1 MMRHKLA
8 ASVVAILIVA
18 SALVITAAANEET
31 VISIEDVAAG
41 KGESVTV
48 PIIIK
53 NLDGGLGANII
64 LNFDPDVVQVLDID
78 GSDFNFPVYS
88 QIDNEAG
95 YVQYAAF
102 NFPTSLTGDV
112 VFAEVTFEA
121 VGEGG
126 DTSPLDLTVTS
137 LTDGMDEIT
146 HTVVDG
152 TFTVLDTIVS
162 IENLSCEAG
171 ETTTVPIMIENL
183 YQGLGANIILNFD
196 PDVVQVLDVAD
207 GEFNFPLY
215 RDINNSAGSIQYT
228 ALNFPT
234 SLTGDVVFAQITFEA
249 VGAIGDTSPLD
260 LTVISLTDGVDE
272 ITHRVV
278 DGTFTI
284 EAGDAVPKVVVNEFL
299 SDPLPGDS
307 EWIELYNLMDE
318 DISLDDW
325 TIEDNTASPASL
337 NGKTI
342 PANGFLLLN
351 KSTDFSF
358 GLNNGGDTIILKNGG
373 NVIDRVTYGDFDDG
387 DVSDNAEAPED
398 GASAGRY
405 PDGMDTDVD
414 SNDFAIFENTTPGGA
429 NTPPQQIF

>member
-18 SALVITAAANEET
+18 SALVITAAANGET

-64 LNFDPDVVQVLDID
+64 LNFDPAVVQVLDID

-284 EAGDAVPKVVVNEFL
+284 EAGDVAQKVVVNEFL
-299 SDPLPGDS
+299 SDPLP
-307 EWIELYNLMDE
+307 
-318 DISLDDW
+318 
-325 TIEDNTASPASL
+325 
-337 NGKTI
+337 
-342 PANGFLLLN
+342 
-351 KSTDFSF
+351 
-358 GLNNGGDTIILKNGG
+358 
-373 NVIDRVTYGDFDDG
+373 
-387 DVSDNAEAPED
+387 
-398 GASAGRY
+398 
-405 PDGMDTDVD
+405 
-414 SNDFAIFENTTPGGA
+414 
-429 NTPPQQIF
+429 